1 MRLDVGDEEEDYYL
15 NLTPFI
21 DVLFFLVVFFLAAT
35 SFAREEDVHMSLE
48 LPKSEAGK
56 KAEPGRP
63 LVIDVARDGVLRVDG
78 RTVTVEALRQRL
90 TAAAARSKDQE
101 VVIRG
106 DSQVHFGL
114 VAQAFDAC
122 LQASLKKVSIAANPV
137 LGAPR

>member
-1 MRLDVGDEEEDYYL
+1 MRLELGDEDEDYYL

-35 SFAREEDVHMSLE
+35 SFAHEEEVHMSLE

-56 KAEPGRP
+56 KADPGRP
-63 LVIDVARDGVLRVDG
+63 LVIDVARDGLLRVDG
-78 RTVTVEALRQRL
+78 RVVTTEALKQRL
-90 TAAAARSKDQE
+90 AAAASRSKDQE

-106 DSQVHFGL
+106 DAQAHFGV

-122 LQASLKKVSIAANPV
+122 LQASLKKVSIAANPAN
-137 LGAPR
+137 GNSR

>member
-1 MRLDVGDEEEDYYL
+1 MRLEVGDEDEDYYL

-35 SFAREEDVHMSLE
+35 SFAREEEVHMSLE

-56 KAEPGRP
+56 KPDPGRP

-78 RTVTVEALRQRL
+78 RSVSVDALKQKL
-90 TAAAARSKDQE
+90 SSAAARSKDQE

-106 DSQVHFGL
+106 DAQVNFGL

-122 LQASLKKVSIAANPV
+122 LQASLKKVSIAANPTG
-137 LGAPR
+137 GAPR